1 MAAGEADLSPAEARL
16 AMMELANMISV
27 PMALTAVIRLGVP
40 SKVWASGVNAP
51 LSAADLLP
59 AGHPDPSVLERLLR
73 LLASRGVFSEH
84 GVSPRRF
91 ALTAVG
97 QTLVPGPSGASYADY
112 VLQHH
117 QDALV
122 RAWPRLHEAVLDPA
136 GPETFAR
143 VNDGVP
149 AYAYYGQDT
158 EANQVMLR
166 AMTGV
171 SEPFME
177 ALLHGYGDGGFNG
190 VSTLVDV
197 GGSSGACLQMI
208 MRRIR
213 TIREGVNFD
222 LPDVVAAAPPI
233 AGVRHV
239 GGDMFKSIPSGDAI
253 FMKVLRKT
261 DEIFTETDKAD
272 FLIELYVACMH
283 AVGSDDMD
291 RPGVHGHTEQ
301 LLQGAAGR
309 READRL
315 RAGGAGQDGRE
326 HQDEGA
332 AGERHLRHDHLPDS
346 GEGALGGGV
355 PPARPRRR
363 LHRLPG
369 HLPRPFLCC
378 PRVHQVTLLIAPSTT
393 LS

>member
-1 MAAGEADLSPAEARL
+1 MAGGDLSPAEARL

-40 SKVWASGVNAP
+40 SKVWASGANAP

-59 AGHPDPSVLERLLR
+59 EGHPDPSVLERLLR
-73 LLASRGVFSEH
+73 LLASHGVFSEH
-84 GVSPRRF
+84 GASPRRF

-143 VNDGVP
+143 ANDGVP
-149 AYAYYGQDT
+149 AYTYYGQDK

-177 ALLHGYGDGGFNG
+177 ALLHGYGATGFDG

-253 FMKVLRKT
+253 FMKWVLTTWTDQECTAILSNCYKALPGGGKLIACEPVMPDKT
-261 DEIFTETDKAD
+261 DESTRTRALLENDIFVMTTYRTQGRERSEEE
-272 FLIELYVACMH
+272 FRQLGL
-283 AVGSDDMD
+283 AVGF
-291 RPGVHGHTEQ
+291 T
-301 LLQGAAGR
+301 AF
-309 READRL
+309 
-315 RAGGAGQDGRE
+315 RAIYLD
-326 HQDEGA
+326 
-332 AGERHLRHDHLPDS
+332 
-346 GEGALGGGV
+346 
-355 PPARPRRR
+355 
-363 LHRLPG
+363 
-369 HLPRPFLCC
+369 PFYAVLEYTKSCC
-378 PRVHQVTLLIAPSTT
+378 
-393 LS
+393 

>member
-233 AGVRHV
+233 AGQPLIPLPMDSAAAS
-239 GGDMFKSIPSGDAI
+239 GGDLGCCVSIQRFNNYFSCCRRYNGSLTKQHLCLFETEKKIRI
-253 FMKVLRKT
+253 FRGNKL
-261 DEIFTETDKAD
+261 
-272 FLIELYVACMH
+272 
-283 AVGSDDMD
+283 
-291 RPGVHGHTEQ
+291 
-301 LLQGAAGR
+301 
-309 READRL
+309 
-315 RAGGAGQDGRE
+315 
-326 HQDEGA
+326 
-332 AGERHLRHDHLPDS
+332 
-346 GEGALGGGV
+346 
-355 PPARPRRR
+355 
-363 LHRLPG
+363 
-369 HLPRPFLCC
+369 
-378 PRVHQVTLLIAPSTT
+378 TT
-393 LS
+393 LFATTLVLIFKL